1 MEAPEEHYLS
11 QMIKGSII
19 SDESHDSTAL
29 DTHGMLELHLP
40 LSSSPQ
46 NTKPQPD
53 FQKNIRETQAE

>member
-29 DTHGMLELHLP
+29 DTHDMLELHLP
-40 LSSSPQ
+40 L
-46 NTKPQPD
+46 
-53 FQKNIRETQAE
+53 